1 LISDALATFNKAP
14 RDQSG
19 IPSHLHEVWTIE
31 RYTGYCQMNRRL
43 LTEHEPYPD
52 LPFWLT
58 TLRNGVHQS
67 RELHGWCD
75 QMLAKLEKIG
85 KVRNKRG

>member
-1 LISDALATFNKAP
+1 
-14 RDQSG
+14 
-19 IPSHLHEVWTIE
+19 
-31 RYTGYCQMNRRL
+31 MNRRL